1 MPNGG
6 VRGKGRIPREV
17 GRCREKAMWC
27 FLVFQCSTSLI
38 KSSFCPPYPCAL
50 ESYSFISRIFPLDTC
65 QNKEYGLCISFI
77 LLYIRSLSH
86 LNVEP
91 HQRADLSS
99 TRRSALHLGGKS
111 GSAVPL
117 RLLPAS
123 CGCSTRS
130 CRATR
135 ATGSVVW
142 EGRNSKVGEVLGS
155 REKCWE
161 WLGSSGNHFWG
172 GRILLCAAFIELLM
186 CFCSMSMKWILL
198 VRTRLWLPRN
208 GIKMMVFVC
217 ILL

>member
-1 MPNGG
+1 
-6 VRGKGRIPREV
+6 
-17 GRCREKAMWC
+17 MWC

-99 TRRSALHLGGKS
+99 TQRSALHLGGKN

-123 CGCSTRS
+123 PGWSARS

-135 ATGSVVW
+135 AVGSTAW
-142 EGRNSKVGEVLGS
+142 KRGNNNVGEVLGRVTAKRNPGKDWGLLEITS
-155 REKCWE
+155 EVARF
-161 WLGSSGNHFWG
+161 LYSLLSSNFWSV
-172 GRILLCAAFIELLM
+172 F
-186 CFCSMSMKWILL
+186 FCSMSTKWKLL
-198 VRTRLWLPRN
+198 VRAWLWHLKN
-208 GIKMMVFVC
+208 GIELLVFVC

>member
-1 MPNGG
+1 
-6 VRGKGRIPREV
+6 
-17 GRCREKAMWC
+17 MWC
-27 FLVFQCSTSLI
+27 FLVFQCLTSLI

-123 CGCSTRS
+123 RGWSACSCCT
-130 CRATR
+130 TR
-135 ATGSVVW
+135 AVDCVAWKG
-142 EGRNSKVGEVLGS
+142 GNNNVGEVLGRAAAERS
-155 REKCWE
+155 PGKDGGLLEITSEVAKF
-161 WLGSSGNHFWG
+161 LYSLLSSNF
-172 GRILLCAAFIELLM
+172 
-186 CFCSMSMKWILL
+186 
-198 VRTRLWLPRN
+198 
-208 GIKMMVFVC
+208 
-217 ILL
+217 

>member
-1 MPNGG
+1 MLSNAKWLVG
-6 VRGKGRIPREV
+6 GKGNIPRKVE
-17 GRCREKAMWC
+17 RCREKAMWC
-27 FLVFQCSTSLI
+27 FLVFQSSTSLI

-123 CGCSTRS
+123 PGWSAHACH
-130 CRATR
+130 ATC
-135 ATGSVVW
+135 AIGSVAW
-142 EGRNSKVGEVLGS
+142 KGGNNNMGEVLGRVRAEGNPGKDRGLS
-155 REKCWE
+155 EITSEVAEFLCS
-161 WLGSSGNHFWG
+161 LLSSNF
-172 GRILLCAAFIELLM
+172 
-186 CFCSMSMKWILL
+186 
-198 VRTRLWLPRN
+198 
-208 GIKMMVFVC
+208 
-217 ILL
+217 